1 MTTASRSQHRSCIKT
16 SEYPLPCSS
25 VKHKH
30 SYSLRASNRHHVP
43 LLRMISSSSLPL
55 KASTR
60 AAEKPPFTPP
70 PFAGHAQQLQPRAC
84 PLSWLPRCCARS
96 MQKHRKCS
104 SGSQTTPQSKRR
116 KGALLTPGPPQT
128 AATNLLQSL
137 DVLGLPH
144 QHLPN
149 KRHLRL
155 ESLKIKSSEG
165 FFHCQ
170 FREFSQN
177 TEHTDS
183 CNADFAAFYFFDS
196 F

>member
-1 MTTASRSQHRSCIKT
+1 M
-16 SEYPLPCSS
+16 
-25 VKHKH
+25 
-30 SYSLRASNRHHVP
+30 
-43 LLRMISSSSLPL
+43 
-55 KASTR
+55 
-60 AAEKPPFTPP
+60 
-70 PFAGHAQQLQPRAC
+70 

-104 SGSQTTPQSKRR
+104 SGSQTTPQGKRR

-137 DVLGLPH
+137 DVLRLPH

-183 CNADFAAFYFFDS
+183 CNADLLHFISLTVFNHLWSSIWKLLFTHTTGTRLQGKMNFTGLPGFVCGHHLTYYQIKTS
-196 F
+196 RPT